1 MIRQDCWLAT
11 EQMKFDFS
19 EQFQNL
25 SHAPIVEAVI
35 DFRAKPT
42 IPCDQAQFENYFKTK
57 FRDFPM
63 VQVHNQLNYQLK
75 AKADGQP
82 EPAQATSSWHGLVFQ
97 SSDKLRVVQC
107 QRDGFS
113 FSKLQPYDS
122 WDLFAGE
129 ALALWKIYAALTKP
143 LEIQRL
149 GVRFINRIVM
159 KPEWPNLE
167 DYLTNAPQP
176 LAGGAFPM
184 VGFFHNNTFFV
195 PDRNYLINLNLALQ
209 PAAGANPT
217 PAIILD
223 TDVFTTI
230 ALNLAENTLETKLG
244 PMRWLKNKIFFAS
257 LTPKLI
263 ESLKV

>member
-1 MIRQDCWLAT
+1 
-11 EQMKFDFS
+11 MKFDFS

-25 SHAPIVEAVI
+25 LHAPVVEAVI

-42 IPCDQAQFENYFKTK
+42 IPCDQAQFETYFKTE
-57 FRDFPM
+57 FQDFPM

-97 SSDKLRVVQC
+97 SSDKLRIVQC

-113 FSKLQPYDS
+113 FSRLPPYAS

-129 ALALWKIYAALTKP
+129 ALALWQKYATLTKP
-143 LEIQRL
+143 SEIQRL

-159 KPEWPNLE
+159 KPEWPDLE

-184 VGFFHNNTFFV
+184 VSFFHSNTFFV
-195 PDRNYLINLNLALQ
+195 SDRNYLINLNLALQ
-209 PAAGANPT
+209 PAGGANPT
-217 PAIILD
+217 SAIIVD
-223 TDVFTTI
+223 TDVFTTN
-230 ALNLAENTLETKLG
+230 ALNLAENTLDIKLKE
-244 PMRWLKNKIFFAS
+244 MRWLKNKIFFAS
-257 LTPKLI
+257 LTSKLI

>member
-1 MIRQDCWLAT
+1 MN
-11 EQMKFDFS
+11 FDYS

-35 DFRAKPT
+35 DFRARPM
-42 IPCDQAQFENYFKTK
+42 IPCDQAQFETYFK
-57 FRDFPM
+57 RELQDFPI
-63 VQVHNQLNYQLK
+63 VQIYNQLNYQLK
-75 AKADGQP
+75 AKTDGQP
-82 EPAQATSSWHGLVFQ
+82 EPTQATSSWHGLILR
-97 SSDKLRVVQC
+97 SADNLRVVQC

-122 WDLFAGE
+122 WDSFAGE
-129 ALALWKIYAALTKP
+129 ALALWQKYAALTKP
-143 LEIQRL
+143 SEVQRL

-159 KPEWPNLE
+159 KPEWPNPE

-184 VGFFHNNTFFV
+184 AGFFHSNTFIG

-209 PAAGANPT
+209 PADGANPT
-217 PAIILD
+217 SAIIVD
-223 TDVFTTI
+223 TDVFTTN

-244 PMRWLKNKIFFAS
+244 QMRWLKNKIFFAS
-257 LTPKLI
+257 LTSKLI
-263 ESLKV
+263 KSFQV